1 MERNNFFY
9 VQKVYTMSGRGKG
22 GKGLGKGG
30 AKRHRKVLR
39 DNIQGAY
46 SFKYSPRPG
55 TPAANKEEI
64 NKDILDERL
73 AITQELLDEQQMEYN
88 RNFITKTVKVL
99 IDGAG
104 KHAGQIKGKSEF
116 NQSVA
121 LEGEEN
127 HIGQIISVQIKD
139 VKMHSLIGERA

>member
-1 MERNNFFY
+1 
-9 VQKVYTMSGRGKG
+9 
-22 GKGLGKGG
+22 
-30 AKRHRKVLR
+30 
-39 DNIQGAY
+39 
-46 SFKYSPRPG
+46 
-55 TPAANKEEI
+55 
-64 NKDILDERL
+64 
-73 AITQELLDEQQMEYN
+73 LDEQQMEYN

-104 KHAGQIKGKSEF
+104 KLEGQIKGKSEF

-127 HIGQIISVQIKD
+127 HIGQIIPVQIKD

>member
-1 MERNNFFY
+1 MN
-9 VQKVYTMSGRGKG
+9 S
-22 GKGLGKGG
+22 
-30 AKRHRKVLR
+30 
-39 DNIQGAY
+39 Y

-73 AITQELLDEQQMEYN
+73 AITQELLDDQQMEYN

-99 IDGAG
+99 IDSAG
-104 KHAGQIKGKSEF
+104 KLEGQIKGKSEF

-121 LEGEEN
+121 LQGEEN
-127 HIGQIISVQIKD
+127 HIGQIIPVQIKD

>member
-1 MERNNFFY
+1 MY
-9 VQKVYTMSGRGKG
+9 VQTEITPNPNSLKFIPGKIVSNSG
-22 GKGLGKGG
+22 
-30 AKRHRKVLR
+30 
-39 DNIQGAY
+39 
-46 SFKYSPRPG
+46 SFEI
-55 TPAANKEEI
+55 TNKEEI

-88 RNFITKTVKVL
+88 RKFITKTVKVL

-104 KHAGQIKGKSEF
+104 KLEGQIKGKSEF

>member
-1 MERNNFFY
+1 MIKRIKFLFLGLRLSKELKNSVRKIKIIPKKNFS
-9 VQKVYTMSGRGKG
+9 V
-22 GKGLGKGG
+22 GLIIDSKFD
-30 AKRHRKVLR
+30 LN
-39 DNIQGAY
+39 D
-46 SFKYSPRPG
+46 SFIEKLAMNLELS
-55 TPAANKEEI
+55 
-64 NKDILDERL
+64 KDRV
-73 AITQELLDEQQMEYN
+73 TGN

-104 KHAGQIKGKSEF
+104 KHEGQIKGKSEF